1 MTYFC
6 LKITY
11 FSALVVIW
19 QPGACTLEKTL
30 AIVYTCVMPHVNEN
44 VAPVGPSEAPV
55 HDGASAALATVPEV
69 KSRLSLRQALTRL
82 VSAGP
87 WEALNYRD
95 FRLLWSGQLISTA
108 GTQMRLVAVAWQ
120 VYLLSGSAF
129 QVGALGLFQAIPT
142 MAFSLVSGVI
152 ADAFDRR
159 KLLLFTQ
166 ITLALCSAALALL
179 TAFHLINIPLIYA
192 IAFISSAAGAFDFP
206 TRQALISK
214 IVPGEQLTN
223 AYSLNMLMFNL
234 ATIVGPTLGGF
245 AIAGLGV
252 AGTYWFDVAS
262 FMCVV
267 VALILMRVDGRPGEQ
282 RAAPGLASLMEGFRF
297 LRRHPV
303 ILSVM
308 LLDFFAMFLGTT
320 RSLLPVY
327 AARIYQVGPQGL
339 GFLQAAFS
347 IGAVLAAFLSG
358 PIARIRRQ
366 GVGIVLAIA
375 TYGACVLL
383 FGLSSWSLA
392 LGLVFLAASG
402 VADMVSTVL
411 RSAVVQLGT
420 PDEFRGR
427 VSSVVAIFSIGGPML
442 GQFEAGSMAAL
453 TSAPLAASIGGI
465 AVIGVTSLILLL
477 VPALHHFRPLAKPA

>member
-1 MTYFC
+1 M
-6 LKITY
+6 
-11 FSALVVIW
+11 
-19 QPGACTLEKTL
+19 
-30 AIVYTCVMPHVNEN
+30 
-44 VAPVGPSEAPV
+44 
-55 HDGASAALATVPEV
+55 
-69 KSRLSLRQALTRL
+69 TRL
-82 VSAGP
+82 VAAGP
-87 WEALNYRD
+87 WSVLAYRD
-95 FRLLWSGQLISTA
+95 FRLLWSGQLISAA

-142 MAFSLVSGVI
+142 MVFSLVGGVI

-159 KLLLFTQ
+159 KLLLVTQ

-179 TAFHLINIPLIYA
+179 TVFHLINIPLIYT
-192 IAFISSAAGAFDFP
+192 IAFLSSAAGAFDFP

-252 AGTYWFDVAS
+252 AGAYWFDVAS
-262 FMCVV
+262 FLCVV
-267 VALILMRVDGRPGEQ
+267 VALLLMQVDGRPGEQ
-282 RAAPGLASLMEGFRF
+282 RTAPGLASLLEGFRF
-297 LRRHPV
+297 LRLHPV
-303 ILSVM
+303 IFSVM

-320 RSLLPVY
+320 RSLLPIY
-327 AARIYQVGPQGL
+327 AARIYNVGPQGY

-347 IGAVLAAFLSG
+347 VGAVLAAFFSG
-358 PIARIRRQ
+358 PIARIQRQ
-366 GVGIVLAIA
+366 GVGIALAIA
-375 TYGACVLL
+375 AYGACVLL
-383 FGLSSWSLA
+383 FGLSSWSFA
-392 LGLVFLAASG
+392 LGLFFLAAAG
-402 VADMVSTVL
+402 VADMISTVL

-427 VSSVVAIFSIGGPML
+427 VSSVAAVFSIGGPML

-453 TSAPLAASIGGI
+453 TSAPLAASIGGLAVI
-465 AVIGVTSLILLL
+465 AVTGLIFVL
-477 VPALHHFRPLAKPA
+477 VPTIRVFRPLAKPA

>member
-1 MTYFC
+1 
-6 LKITY
+6 
-11 FSALVVIW
+11 
-19 QPGACTLEKTL
+19 
-30 AIVYTCVMPHVNEN
+30 MPYVNEN
-44 VAPVGPSEAPV
+44 VAPTGPGEESISDLAPPL
-55 HDGASAALATVPEV
+55 SLAQPENTR
-69 KSRLSLRQALTRL
+69 RLSSSQALTRF
-82 VSAGP
+82 VAAGP
-87 WEALNYRD
+87 WQALNYRD
-95 FRLLWSGQLISTA
+95 FRLLWSGQLVSSA
-108 GTQMRLVAVAWQ
+108 GTQMRMVAVAWQ

-142 MAFSLVSGVI
+142 MAFSLVGGVI
-152 ADAFDRR
+152 ADAVDRR

-166 ITLALCSAALALL
+166 IMLALCSAALALL

-192 IAFISSAAGAFDFP
+192 IAFISSAVGAFDFP

-214 IVPGEQLTN
+214 IVPNEQLTN

-252 AGTYWFDVAS
+252 AGAYWFDVAS
-262 FMCVV
+262 FLCVV
-267 VALILMRVDGRPGEQ
+267 IALIMMRVDGRPGEQ
-282 RAAPGLASLMEGFRF
+282 RTAPGLASLLEGFSF
-297 LRRHPV
+297 LRSHPV
-303 ILSVM
+303 ILAVM

-327 AARIYQVGPQGL
+327 AARIYAVGPEGL

-347 IGAVLAAFLSG
+347 VGAVLAAFFSG

-366 GVGIVLAIA
+366 GLGIALAIA
-375 TYGACVLL
+375 AYGLCILL
-383 FGLSSWSLA
+383 FGLFSWSFA
-392 LGLVFLAASG
+392 LGLLFLAASG

-427 VSSVVAIFSIGGPML
+427 VSSAAAVFSIGGPML

-453 TSAPLAASIGGI
+453 TSAPLAASIGGM
-465 AVIGVTSLILLL
+465 AVIGITGLILILI
-477 VPALHHFRPLAKPA
+477 PSIRFFRPIAKPV